1 MQNFSGRRDET
12 CQVIDRGISEEGR
25 RMLDDEIRDG
35 VWMFNRKFGGFLGD
49 FVLGEWERKA
59 GRTGRIRELRRMPD

>member
-1 MQNFSGRRDET
+1 
-12 CQVIDRGISEEGR
+12 
-25 RMLDDEIRDG
+25 MLDDEIRDG
-35 VWMFNRKFGGFLGD
+35 VWMLNRNFGRFLGD

>member
-1 MQNFSGRRDET
+1 MRNFSGRRDVT
-12 CQVIDRGISEEGR
+12 RQVIDWEISEEGR

-35 VWMFNRKFGGFLGD
+35 VWMFNRKFGRFLGD

-59 GRTGRIRELRRMPD
+59 GRTVRIRELGRMPD